1 MYVTPAF
8 FFLSE
13 NFVAKLDKLRNAESH
28 RYKGKNLCSV
38 CIYFGARAHK
48 KADRGGWGDEKGEE
62 KKRRNVNHGLFL
74 WRMKTDVKK

>member
-1 MYVTPAF
+1 MYVTPSF

-28 RYKGKNLCSV
+28 RYKGKNLSSV
-38 CIYFGARAHK
+38 CIYFDARAHRKRIGVGGETRRGRK
-48 KADRGGWGDEKGEE
+48 KKG
-62 KKRRNVNHGLFL
+62 RNVNHGLFL